1 MLPRQSGSRP
11 GSGSRVEPGSRL
23 GPRLGSG
30 PGSRARRALGA
41 ALAALAVAACGGD
54 EGGGP
59 AGGPPEPVVELVK
72 VEPQVLRNL
81 VNIPGQLASEFTAK
95 VRPEIEG
102 ILDTIHFAEGDHV
115 EKGAL
120 LFQLRDE
127 QQRAELAQAE
137 ASLALAEATFRRT
150 ATLQRQDVSSA
161 AQLERAQ
168 AELAVAKARVE
179 VSRVGLARMQIR
191 APFDGL
197 MGALLVS
204 PGDRVTRE
212 TVLTQADA
220 ITRLQLL
227 FYLPEQAVSVVTPG
241 IPVKIKVAPYPEE
254 RFAGEVYFVS
264 PTLEAEGRRILVKA
278 WIPNS
283 ERRLRPGLFAEIEA
297 EIARRDD
304 ALLVPDSALVYD
316 LEGTFLWKVD
326 AESRAHR
333 TPIEVGLRQEGR
345 VEISKGLAPGDVVV
359 AAGIHKVKE
368 GQRVRAAN
376 DGTHPVAAEDAP
388 EGGDGGQGGSS

>member
-1 MLPRQSGSRP
+1 MLPRRP
-11 GSGSRVEPGSRL
+11 GPGF
-23 GPRLGSG
+23 G
-30 PGSRARRALGA
+30 RALGA
-41 ALAALAVAACGGD
+41 ALAAAALAACGGGEEHD
-54 EGGGP
+54 
-59 AGGPPEPVVELVK
+59 GGPPEPVVEIVTVK
-72 VEPQVLRNL
+72 PQLLRNL
-81 VNIPGQLASEFTAK
+81 VDIPGQLASEYTAK

-102 ILDTIHFAEGDHV
+102 ILDQIHFAEGDPV
-115 EKGAL
+115 SKGQT
-120 LFQLRDE
+120 LFTLRDD

-137 ASLALAEATFRRT
+137 ASLALAEATYRRT
-150 ATLQRQDVSSA
+150 ATLKREDVSSV

-179 VSRVGLARMQIR
+179 VARVGLARMVVR

-197 MGALLVS
+197 MGALWVS

-227 FYLPEQAVSVVTPG
+227 FYLPEQAVSVVQAG
-241 IPVKIKVAPYPEE
+241 IPVKIKVAPYPDE

-278 WIPNS
+278 WIPNPD
-283 ERRLRPGLFAEIEA
+283 RRLRPGLFAEIEA
-297 EIARRDD
+297 EIARRED

-316 LEGTFLWKVD
+316 LDGTFVWRVD

-333 TPIEVGLRQEGR
+333 APVEVGLRQEGK
-345 VEISKGLAPGDVVV
+345 VEVSRGLAPGDAVVS
-359 AAGIHKVKE
+359 AGIHKVKD
-368 GQRVRAAN
+368 GQRVRAASN
-376 DGTHPVAAEDAP
+376 DGAHPVASDDAKEPEDP
-388 EGGDGGQGGSS
+388 ERGGSS

>member
-1 MLPRQSGSRP
+1 MLPRQP
-11 GSGSRVEPGSRL
+11 GSLL
-23 GPRLGSG
+23 G
-30 PGSRARRALGA
+30 RALGV
-41 ALAALAVAACGGD
+41 ALAAFLLAACGEKVAD
-54 EGGGP
+54 RTD
-59 AGGPPEPVVELVK
+59 GPPEPVVELVT
-72 VEPQVLRNL
+72 VRPQLLRNL
-81 VNIPGQLASEFTAK
+81 VAIPGQLASEFTAK

-102 ILDTIHFAEGDHV
+102 ILETIHFAEGDHV

-120 LFQLRDE
+120 LFGLRDE

-137 ASLALAEATFRRT
+137 ASLALAEATHRRT
-150 ATLQRQDVSSA
+150 ALLKRQDVSSV

-179 VSRVGLARMQIR
+179 VSRVGLGRMQIR

-212 TVLTQADA
+212 TVMTQADA

-227 FYLPEQAVSVVTPG
+227 FYLPEQAVALVQPG

-278 WIPNS
+278 WIPNPD
-283 ERRLRPGLFAEIEA
+283 RRLRPGLFAEIEA

-316 LEGTFLWKVD
+316 LEGVFVWRVD
-326 AESRAHR
+326 AESRAQR
-333 TPIEVGLRQEGR
+333 VPIEVGLRQEGK
-345 VEISKGLAPGDVVV
+345 VEIAKGLEPGDVVV
-359 AAGIHKVKE
+359 AAGIHKVKD
-368 GQRVRAAN
+368 GQRVRAAG
-376 DGTHPVAAEDAP
+376 DGTHPVAAEDAGEAAGHGP
-388 EGGDGGQGGSS
+388 S

>member
-1 MLPRQSGSRP
+1 MLPRRP
-11 GSGSRVEPGSRL
+11 
-23 GPRLGSG
+23 
-30 PGSRARRALGA
+30 RATRALA
-41 ALAALAVAACGGD
+41 LPAVLAAACAVACGDGD
-54 EGGGP
+54 GHGH
-59 AGGPPEPVVELVK
+59 GGPPEPVVELVT
-72 VEPQVLRNL
+72 VEPQLLRNL
-81 VNIPGQLASEFTAK
+81 VDIPGQLASEFTAK

-102 ILDTIHFAEGDHV
+102 ILQGIHFAEGDEV
-115 EKGAL
+115 VKGVP
-120 LFQLRDE
+120 LFTLKDE

-137 ASLALAEATFRRT
+137 ASLKLAQATYNRT
-150 ATLQRQDVSSA
+150 STLKRQDVSSE

-168 AELAVAKARVE
+168 AELAVAQARVE
-179 VSRVGLARMQIR
+179 VSRVGLARMTVR

-197 MGALLVS
+197 MGALWVS

-227 FYLPEQAVSVVTPG
+227 FYLPEQAVSVVRPG
-241 IPVKIKVAPYPEE
+241 IPVLIKVAPSPAE

-278 WIPNS
+278 WMPNP

-297 EIARRDD
+297 EIDRRDD

-316 LEGTFLWKVD
+316 LEGTFVWKVD

-333 TPIEVGLRQEGR
+333 APVEVGVHQEGK
-345 VEISKGLAPGDVVV
+345 VEVAKGLAPGDVVV
-359 AAGIHKVKE
+359 AAGIHKVKD
-368 GQRVRAAN
+368 GQKVRAGTS
-376 DGTHPVAAEDAP
+376 DGTHPVASEDPSEKPGAGP
-388 EGGDGGQGGSS
+388 T

>member
-1 MLPRQSGSRP
+1 MLPQSLASP
-11 GSGSRVEPGSRL
+11 
-23 GPRLGSG
+23 
-30 PGSRARRALGA
+30 ARRGAAPLLACAL
-41 ALAALAVAACGGD
+41 ALAACGEGD
-54 EGGGP
+54 GG
-59 AGGPPEPVVELVK
+59 AEHGGPPEPAVELVT
-72 VEPQVLRNL
+72 VQPQVLRNL
-81 VNIPGQLASEFTAK
+81 VDIPGQLASEFTSQ

-102 ILDTIHFAEGDHV
+102 ILDAIHFAEGDHV
-115 EKGAL
+115 QKGQT
-120 LFQLRDE
+120 LFTLRDE

-137 ASLALAEATFRRT
+137 ASLALAEATYRRT
-150 ATLQRQDVSSA
+150 ATLKREDVSSE

-197 MGALLVS
+197 MGALWVS
-204 PGDRVTRE
+204 PGDRVTRD

-220 ITRLQLL
+220 IMRLQLL
-227 FYLPEQAVSVVTPG
+227 FYLPEQAVALVRAG

-278 WIPNS
+278 WIPNAD
-283 ERRLRPGLFAEIEA
+283 RRLRPGLFAEIEA

-316 LEGTFLWKVD
+316 LEGTFVWKVD
-326 AESRAHR
+326 GESRAHR
-333 TPIEVGLRQEGR
+333 VPIEVGLRQEGK
-345 VEISKGLAPGDVVV
+345 VEIANGLAPGDVVV
-359 AAGIHKVKE
+359 SAGIHKVKD
-368 GQRVRAAN
+368 GQRVRAAPA
-376 DGTHPVAAEDAP
+376 DAGHPVAS
-388 EGGDGGQGGSS
+388 DGGEDEEDERGGSS